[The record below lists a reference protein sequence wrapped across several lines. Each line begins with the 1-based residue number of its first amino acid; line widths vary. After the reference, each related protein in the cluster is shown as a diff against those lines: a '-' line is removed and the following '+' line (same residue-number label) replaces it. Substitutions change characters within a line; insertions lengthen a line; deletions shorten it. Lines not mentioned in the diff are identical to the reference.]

1 MKSKK
6 IKNKEEVDEMEE
18 EGLSL
23 QDKIADILDTENFS
37 ETLNDAV
44 ETVRSRIMEALDK
57 VSDKE
62 SSAEISFEDLGVNV
76 GEKRCSATGSIK
88 ISLHTVR

>member
-62 SSAEISFEDLGVNV
+62 SSAEISFEDLGMNV
-76 GEKRCSATGSIK
+76 GEKRYGATGSIK